1 MKEYIK
7 YLLSRIYK
15 IFNEEF
21 GKILLITILTFTSY
35 GIERYF
41 YGRYGDAPLY
51 VKTLKFLF
59 SFICFFMC
67 GVGIFTI
74 LSFFK
79 KSIKNII
86 VTLIL
91 LVSIPLFMVDIFL
104 LYNFNSIINNT
115 NIQILFETNFNES
128 IEFLGTYLNI
138 KSIIGII
145 VLLFIF
151 IKLFKLKTKVQSK
164 KIIYIISLFA
174 LVQIFEVKDNIENTP
189 IVRTILSVRSS
200 IENSKIYKEMANSIV
215 NNVEITKNNST
226 IENIVIII
234 GESTT
239 RNHMGIYG
247 YKLNTTPNLKKLEEE
262 GKLYKFTDTISS
274 HVNTVGSLQKV
285 LTFYNSDSNNE
296 WYTYNNIVDVM
307 SKADYKTYWFSNQES
322 FSLGGNIATAIG
334 NRCDFI
340 EFNRRR
346 DANDDFKNSF
356 DGEIVEKSSNKI
368 DGDKNFIVYHLMG
381 THSSYKNRYPKEFS
395 KFDEKDYKLP
405 IKEKDKKEI
414 SEYDNA
420 VLYNDYVVNKIIDLY
435 KDRESVVI
443 YFSDHAEEMFDFRD
457 YRGHAEDKASR
468 YMMEIPFL
476 IYLSDTTKNKYPELG
491 DKIKSSL
498 NRPYMTDDI
507 IHTILDIVG
516 IETKEFDETRSII
529 NDKFNDKR
537 ERKYKGKSYDSYWK
551 IIN

>member
-1 MKEYIK
+1 
-7 YLLSRIYK
+7 
-15 IFNEEF
+15 
-21 GKILLITILTFTSY
+21 
-35 GIERYF
+35 
-41 YGRYGDAPLY
+41 
-51 VKTLKFLF
+51 
-59 SFICFFMC
+59 MC

-128 IEFLGTYLNI
+128 IEFLATYLNME
-138 KSIIGII
+138 SILVIII
-145 VLLFIF
+145 VFLIILKIF
-151 IKLFKLKTKVQSK
+151 RFKLELKNR
-164 KIIYIISLFA
+164 IILIIICIFSFIQLFDIVDVA
-174 LVQIFEVKDNIENTP
+174 KRTLIF
-189 IVRTILSVRSS
+189 RTINSLNKGIKNVKVYREIVKNLNSDVV
-200 IENSKIYKEMANSIV
+200 IEKNNSKIK
-215 NNVEITKNNST
+215 
-226 IENIVIII
+226 NIVIII

-262 GKLYKFTDTISS
+262 GNLYKFTDTINS

-307 SKADYKTYWFSNQES
+307 SKANYKTYWFSNQES
-322 FSLGGNIATAIG
+322 FGIWGNVAVAIG
-334 NRCDFI
+334 NRSDKI
-340 EFNRRR
+340 IFNCLR
-346 DANDDFKNSF
+346 DSEEEIKNSF
-356 DGEIVEKSSNKI
+356 DGEIVEKSLNKI

-420 VLYNDYVVNKIIDLY
+420 ILYNDYVVNKIIDLY

-516 IETKEFDETRSII
+516 IKTKEFDETRSVI

-537 ERKYKGKSYDSYWK
+537 ERKYKEKSYDSYWK

>member
-1 MKEYIK
+1 MGIP
-7 YLLSRIYK
+7 
-15 IFNEEF
+15 
-21 GKILLITILTFTSY
+21 SY
-35 GIERYF
+35 Y
-41 YGRYGDAPLY
+41 YA
-51 VKTLKFLF
+51 
-59 SFICFFMC
+59 
-67 GVGIFTI
+67 
-74 LSFFK
+74 
-79 KSIKNII
+79 
-86 VTLIL
+86 
-91 LVSIPLFMVDIFL
+91 
-104 LYNFNSIINNT
+104 
-115 NIQILFETNFNES
+115 
-128 IEFLGTYLNI
+128 
-138 KSIIGII
+138 GII
-145 VLLFIF
+145 LIIICIFPFIQLFDIVDVTKRTPIF
-151 IKLFKLKTKVQSK
+151 RT
-164 KIIYIISLFA
+164 IISLNKG
-174 LVQIFEVKDNIENTP
+174 IKNVKVYREIVKNLNSDVVIEKN
-189 IVRTILSVRSS
+189 
-200 IENSKIYKEMANSIV
+200 NSKIK
-215 NNVEITKNNST
+215 
-226 IENIVIII
+226 NIVIII

-239 RNHMGIYG
+239 RNHMEIYG
-247 YKLNTTPNLKKLEEE
+247 YSLGTTPNLKKLEEE
-262 GKLYKFTDTISS
+262 GNLYKFTDTISS

-322 FSLGGNIATAIG
+322 FGIWGNVAAAIG
-334 NRCDFI
+334 NRSDKI
-340 EFNRRR
+340 IFNHLR
-346 DANDDFKNSF
+346 DSEEEIKNSF
-356 DGEIVEKSSNKI
+356 DGEIVEKSLNKI

-420 VLYNDYVVNKIIDLY
+420 ILYNDYVVNKIIDLY

-516 IETKEFDETRSII
+516 IKTKEFDETRSII

-537 ERKYKGKSYDSYWK
+537 ERKYKGKSYDDYWK
-551 IIN
+551 VIN

>member
-1 MKEYIK
+1 MRKIIEKIK
-7 YLLSRIYK
+7 KSL
-15 IFNEEF
+15 NEDF
-21 GKILLITILTFTSY
+21 GKILLITILIFTSY

-128 IEFLGTYLNI
+128 IEFLATYLNM
-138 KSIIGII
+138 KSVIVVI

-151 IKLFKLKTKVQSK
+151 IKFFKLKVEIQSK
-164 KIIYIISLFA
+164 KIIWIISVFT
-174 LVQIFEVKDNIENTP
+174 LVQLFEIKDSIKNTP
-189 IVRTILSVRSS
+189 IGRTVLAIHSS
-200 IENSKIYKEMANSIV
+200 LENSKIYKELANSIV
-215 NNVEITKNNST
+215 NSVEITKNNSR
-226 IENIVIII
+226 IENIIMII

-239 RNHMGIYG
+239 RNHMEIYG

-262 GKLYKFTDTISS
+262 GNLYKFTDTISS

-296 WYTYNNIVDVM
+296 WYTYNNIVDIM

-356 DGEIVEKSSNKI
+356 DGEIVEKSLNKI

-420 VLYNDYVVNKIIDLY
+420 ILYNDYVVNKIINLY

-516 IETKEFDETRSII
+516 IKTKEFDETRSVI

-537 ERKYKGKSYDSYWK
+537 ERKYKEKSYDSYWK

>member
-1 MKEYIK
+1 MKILINK
-7 YLLSRIYK
+7 IQKLL
-15 IFNEEF
+15 NEEF
-21 GKILLITILTFTSY
+21 GKILLITILIFTSY

-128 IEFLGTYLNI
+128 IEFLATYLNM
-138 KSIIGII
+138 KSVIVVI

-151 IKLFKLKTKVQSK
+151 IKFFKLKVEIQSK
-164 KIIYIISLFA
+164 KIIWIISVFT
-174 LVQIFEVKDNIENTP
+174 LVQLFEIKDSIKNTP
-189 IVRTILSVRSS
+189 IGRTVLAIHSS
-200 IENSKIYKEMANSIV
+200 LENSKIYKELANSIV
-215 NNVEITKNNST
+215 NSVEITKNNSR
-226 IENIVIII
+226 IENIIMII

-239 RNHMGIYG
+239 RNHMEIYG

-262 GKLYKFTDTISS
+262 GNLYKFTDTISS

-356 DGEIVEKSSNKI
+356 DGEIIEKSLNKI
-368 DGDKNFIVYHLMG
+368 GGDKNFIVYHLMG

-420 VLYNDYVVNKIIDLY
+420 ILYNDYVVNKIINLY

-516 IETKEFDETRSII
+516 IKTKEFDETRSVI

-537 ERKYKGKSYDSYWK
+537 ERKYKEKSYDSYWK